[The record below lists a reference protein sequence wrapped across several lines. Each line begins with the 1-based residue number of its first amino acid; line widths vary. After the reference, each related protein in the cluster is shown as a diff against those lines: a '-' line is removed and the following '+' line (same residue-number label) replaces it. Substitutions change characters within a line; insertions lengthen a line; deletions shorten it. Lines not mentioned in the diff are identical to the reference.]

1 MTLLKRSFYCLS
13 LLVLGAAPAVANEL
27 GDRVNPF
34 GRPPIDMAS
43 MHDMSITLFFVMLA
57 GFGLWSLYKKRLSL
71 GLLILIGAMSA
82 SWQEFYADW
91 GGYLY
96 WNPEFPQLPWGD
108 TPFTT
113 PDKPMFIPFSWGWY
127 FALIY
132 TLLTVILV
140 WLQRKLP
147 AVPNWLV
154 VLVIAGPLFYA
165 YNIYGEMQAANMAW
179 WGYAH
184 AFGPSAQ
191 GTYAMYPLVWPAA
204 SLVAWS
210 VVLLCMFTAK
220 DAMGYWWHERVMG
233 VNRVAAGIGHGLA
246 RIGSFIIAFNA
257 SCLLVVTIPCIL
269 VRLIWGVGSAIV
281 P

>member
-108 TPFTT
+108 TPF
-113 PDKPMFIPFSWGWY
+113 
-127 FALIY
+127 
-132 TLLTVILV
+132 
-140 WLQRKLP
+140 
-147 AVPNWLV
+147 
-154 VLVIAGPLFYA
+154 
-165 YNIYGEMQAANMAW
+165 
-179 WGYAH
+179 
-184 AFGPSAQ
+184 
-191 GTYAMYPLVWPAA
+191 
-204 SLVAWS
+204 
-210 VVLLCMFTAK
+210 
-220 DAMGYWWHERVMG
+220 
-233 VNRVAAGIGHGLA
+233 
-246 RIGSFIIAFNA
+246 
-257 SCLLVVTIPCIL
+257 
-269 VRLIWGVGSAIV
+269 
-281 P
+281 